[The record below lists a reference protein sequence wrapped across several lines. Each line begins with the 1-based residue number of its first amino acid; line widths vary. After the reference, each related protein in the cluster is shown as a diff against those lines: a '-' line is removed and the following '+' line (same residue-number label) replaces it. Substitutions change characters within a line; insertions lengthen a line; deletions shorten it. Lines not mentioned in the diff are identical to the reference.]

1 MWPHKTQHDL
11 QSRWVGNKG
20 EPKREN
26 INLTASPLVGSSHL
40 VVPDDCDV
48 CRRVAGAA
56 VVGDVVVFG
65 TRDPAGGEEERVEL
79 HAQRLPS
86 HVLHR
91 QLAADGKQR
100 QQDGLCWYLVSNRLI
115 ITFFTLLKQLLFH
128 QYRSAP
134 NLRLIIDLDFNYF
147 QRDTCIH
154 RVWAESVHRAQ
165 HLFVIFIYK
174 QTNIGS
180 KFKTF
185 SSNVDIFDASLKPRI
200 RKHVWCF
207 VFIYWIKM
215 RSNLVIL

>member
-154 RVWAESVHRAQ
+154 RVCASCAT
-165 HLFVIFIYK
+165 FVCHIYI
-174 QTNIGS
+174 QTN
-180 KFKTF
+180 
-185 SSNVDIFDASLKPRI
+185 
-200 RKHVWCF
+200 KHRLQ
-207 VFIYWIKM
+207 I
-215 RSNLVIL
+215 